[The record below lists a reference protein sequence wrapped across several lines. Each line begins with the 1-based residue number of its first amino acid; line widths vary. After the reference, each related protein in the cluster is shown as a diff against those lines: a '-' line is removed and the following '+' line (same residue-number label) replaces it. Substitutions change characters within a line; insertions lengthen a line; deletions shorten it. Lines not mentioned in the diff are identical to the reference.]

1 MGWGFFMP
9 IFIFTRR
16 NKMSDLFRF
25 GSADFSNL
33 IRAETYEIAPCS
45 RQDLDSYRDALG
57 VLHRNALEHTATV
70 VEFDIKMI
78 HEKQMQELMSAIVES
93 YDKPNGYYERC
104 CSNVSYFDPE
114 SNRMRT
120 GKFYIDSNL
129 KFSLYADWDEAHGG
143 KLYNETHFKF
153 VEY

>member
-1 MGWGFFMP
+1 MQG
-9 IFIFTRR
+9 
-16 NKMSDLFRF
+16 LFKF
-25 GSADFSNL
+25 GNADFSNL
-33 IRAETYEIAPCS
+33 IRAESYEITPCA

-78 HEKQMQELMSAIVES
+78 HEKQMQELMSAIRGS
-93 YDKPNGYYERC
+93 YINYYERDAMC
-104 CSNVSYFDPE
+104 SYFDPE
-114 SNRMRT
+114 SNT
-120 GKFYIDSNL
+120 TKSGHFYIDSNL
-129 KFSLYADWDEAHGG
+129 KFSLYANWDEAHGG